1 MSYTD
6 GVGVISKMNSRSALR
21 YAVGAMLCWL
31 LVVYAV
37 GAKLALYHTQ
47 QPGAKSVAATK
58 AWQDHDLTISP
69 MEAQVAPALVA
80 APSLSIGALLLA
92 AAFAVVWVLPAIPRV
107 PAVVRG
113 FSPHLSV
120 RPPPAAY

>member
-37 GAKLALYHTQ
+37 GAKLALYHTT

-58 AWQDHDLTISP
+58 AWQDQDLTANPTDVTLI
-69 MEAQVAPALVA
+69 PALIA
-80 APSLSIGALLLA
+80 TPSLSVAVLLLA
-92 AAFAVVWVLPAIPRV
+92 AVLAVVWVLPADPRV
-107 PAVVRG
+107 PAAVRG
-113 FSPHLSV
+113 FLPEPSV
-120 RPPPAAY
+120 RPPPAA